1 MPTMSESHLNR
12 GRFTVG
18 LKIIM
23 VLGASMFL
31 VEGFMFSLFPKQMLA
46 ALREAEPR
54 TLQIAGM
61 IETVVAASLLASL
74 YFQA

>member
-1 MPTMSESHLNR
+1 M
-12 GRFTVG
+12 G

-23 VLGASMFL
+23 ILGASLFL
-31 VEGFMFSLFPKQMLA
+31 LEGFLFSMFPEQMLA

-54 TLQIAGM
+54 TLQIAG
-61 IETVVAASLLASL
+61 ILETIAAASLLACL

>member
-1 MPTMSESHLNR
+1 M
-12 GRFTVG
+12 G

-23 VLGASMFL
+23 ILGATMFL
-31 VEGFMFSLFPKQMLA
+31 LEGFMFSLFPEQMLA
-46 ALREAEPR
+46 ALRKAEPR

-61 IETVVAASLLASL
+61 VETVVAASLLASL